1 MLTSSHVPPKP
12 EPPRL
17 ASSPQPASSPQSP
30 RLAGS
35 PQSPRLASSPPLA
48 LAATALDPGHLDDN
62 VAIEFVSGTL
72 AKSSI
77 TKVEGH
83 LAKCRDC
90 RTLVAALAADGG
102 DSNAETV
109 PHDKLSPSQVAAL
122 PTRKLT
128 VGDKVGRYLI
138 LTTLGTGGMGVVFA
152 AYDPQLDRKV
162 ALKLLRSGI
171 NYNTKDARTRLRR
184 EAQAIAQLSHPNVVS
199 VYDVG
204 ETDEGDLYI
213 AMEFVEGDTLS
224 QWLKKYPRSWREITD
239 VFLQAAR
246 GLIAAHG
253 SGLLHRDFKPDNV
266 LVGGD
271 GRVRVTD
278 FGLAR
283 SVMVPAPK
291 EHPDNAS
298 IITALNVDLTATG
311 TVLGTPRY
319 MAPEQL
325 TGPDIDHRAD
335 QFSFCVALYEA
346 LWGQHPLPGATSVQM
361 LETGALPIS
370 PPDLPKVPPAIAKA
384 VMRGLEKDRQKR
396 FPNMGM
402 LISELQPTPVRTPAR
417 YAVIALASI
426 VLVGGFSAVMW
437 NRSRP
442 DDNAYLPSDPND
454 PTKWMIE
461 KLNKSE
467 QEYRKLLAEMR
478 TLLQEV
484 QVLRTNNRELE
495 TLRDKLSRKEEEIQQ
510 LIDTVIKL
518 RNSRPSP
525 ENVSSVAQSLAVTH
539 AAAAAENDLE
549 GCFVEWN
556 ERVPGDAD
564 MTIKLTVNQVG
575 LAGSESVLTGPDSVS
590 LKFCVANALARVT
603 YPKGP
608 DILDLQIKVVWSNG
622 IIALTP
628 RVMQRRRTPTT
639 IDEL

>member
-1 MLTSSHVPPKP
+1 MLTSLQVPPK
-12 EPPRL
+12 
-17 ASSPQPASSPQSP
+17 
-30 RLAGS
+30 
-35 PQSPRLASSPPLA
+35 PQSPRLASSPHLA

-72 AKSSI
+72 PKSTI
-77 TKVEGH
+77 TRVEGH

-109 PHDKLSPSQVAAL
+109 PHDKLSPSQVAAM

-128 VGDKVGRYLI
+128 VGDKVGRYLV

-283 SVMVPAPK
+283 SMMTPT
-291 EHPDNAS
+291 ESSQDNAS
-298 IITALNVDLTATG
+298 VITALNVDLTATG

-325 TGPDIDHRAD
+325 TGPEIDHRAD

-396 FPNMGM
+396 FPNMGA
-402 LISELQPTPVRTPAR
+402 LIAELQPAPVRTPAR

-426 VLVGGFSAVMW
+426 LLVGGFSAVMW
-437 NRSRP
+437 NRSKL
-442 DDNAYLPSDPND
+442 DENAYLPSN
-454 PTKWMIE
+454 PTEPTQWLID

-467 QEYRKLLAEMR
+467 QEYRKLLTEFKGV
-478 TLLQEV
+478 LQEV
-484 QVLRTNNRELE
+484 QVLRGNTQELE
-495 TLRDKLSRKEEEIQQ
+495 KLREKLSRKEEEIQQ
-510 LIDTVIKL
+510 LIQTVIEL
-518 RNSRPSP
+518 RNSKVAATPG
-525 ENVSSVAQSLAVTH
+525 SVAQSLAVTH
-539 AAAAAENDLE
+539 AAATAENDLE

-564 MTIKLTVNQVG
+564 MTIKLTVNQ
-575 LAGSESVLTGPDSVS
+575 AGHAASESVLSGPDSVS
-590 LKFCVANALARVT
+590 LKFCVSNALARVA
-603 YPKGP
+603 YPMGP
-608 DILDLQIKVVWSNG
+608 DILDLHIKVVWSSG

-628 RVMQRRRTPTT
+628 RVVQRRQTPTT
-639 IDEL
+639 FDEL